1 MTHSLSAAQINFFN
15 DHGYLIIRSLAGTAE
30 VTQLR
35 QLAEQDLAARQ
46 DPLELEA
53 DVQYPGAP
61 ANRSAP
67 GGDTVR
73 RLLEAY
79 RRHPEFASW
88 AGDPRIT
95 GRLQVLFGEQD
106 IFLVQSHHN
115 CVMTK
120 HPRYSSETHWH
131 QDARYW
137 AYTESNLISVWL
149 ALGFEEQANGGMQL
163 IPGTHNIEFDEQR
176 YDPEKFLHTDL
187 QENQELIQ
195 QAVLAELEPGD
206 ALFFHARLF
215 HAAGRNQTAKRK
227 FALVYTYRSAGN
239 PPLPDSKSTRL
250 PEISL

>member
-1 MTHSLSAAQINFFN
+1 M
-15 DHGYLIIRSLAGTAE
+15 IIRGLADRAE
-30 VTQLR
+30 VRHLR
-35 QLAEQDLAARQ
+35 KLAEQDLADQ
-46 DPLELEA
+46 HGPVELEA

-61 ANRSAP
+61 ASRAAP

-79 RRHPEFASW
+79 NRQPDYAAWGSDQRVT
-88 AGDPRIT
+88 D
-95 GRLQVLFGEQD
+95 RLRVLFGNQE

-137 AYTESNLISVWL
+137 AYTNPNLISVWL

-163 IPGTHNIEFDEQR
+163 IPGTHNVDFDDHR
-176 YDPEKFLHTDL
+176 YDSEKFLRTDL
-187 QENQELIQ
+187 PENLDLIQ
-195 QAVLAELEPGD
+195 HAVLAELEPGD

-215 HAAGRNQTAKRK
+215 HAAGRNLSRRRK
-227 FALVYTYRSAGN
+227 FALVFTYRCAGN
-239 PPLPDSKSTRL
+239 PPLPESKSTRL